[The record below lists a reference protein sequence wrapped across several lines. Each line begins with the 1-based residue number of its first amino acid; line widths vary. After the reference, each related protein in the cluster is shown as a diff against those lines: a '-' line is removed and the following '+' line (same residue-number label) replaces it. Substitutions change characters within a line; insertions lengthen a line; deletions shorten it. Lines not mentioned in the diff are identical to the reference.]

1 MENSKKF
8 KKLSISGDIYNLDA
22 IKNEVN
28 AY

>member
-22 IKNEVN
+22 IKAEVN
-28 AY
+28 VY